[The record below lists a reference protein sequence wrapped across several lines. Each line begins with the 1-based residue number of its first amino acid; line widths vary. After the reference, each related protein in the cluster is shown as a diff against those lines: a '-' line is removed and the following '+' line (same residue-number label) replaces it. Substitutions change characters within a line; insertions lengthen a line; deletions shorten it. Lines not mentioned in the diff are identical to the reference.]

1 MSVSGRFGEGLAKY
15 GILAA
20 VLIGGGY
27 LIWRWFEENNP
38 FKKVPDEIKSGQD
51 IVNSGGTV
59 TEDNT
64 IWEQIGGGSVQA
76 PADVGGYGELT
87 FMEWLDKYIL
97 HKETV
102 QTNVQEVTG
111 GNAPAAWSGDI
122 PPEADILQMAKNE
135 GAYHSGIQPIES
147 VMGLQGIGLTETILQ
162 DVSPTLML
170 VEKEYNAPNVHTSEV
185 VFQDVW
191 GGIIGP
197 NLASQSD
204 PDEVGACLARG
215 GGWNW
220 NTRECI

>member
-1 MSVSGRFGEGLAKY
+1 M
-15 GILAA
+15 
-20 VLIGGGY
+20 VLKA
-27 LIWRWFEENNP
+27 NNP
-38 FKKVPDEIKSGQD
+38 FKKVPDEIQSGQD

-76 PADVGGYGELT
+76 SADIGGYGELT
-87 FMEWLDKYIL
+87 FMEWLNKYIL
-97 HKETV
+97 HKEGV
-102 QTNVQEVTG
+102 QSNVQEVTD
-111 GNAPAAWSGDI
+111 GNAPAAWSGEI
-122 PPEADILQMAKNE
+122 PPGADILQMAKDE

-147 VMGLQGIGLTETILQ
+147 VMGLQGIGLSETILQ

-170 VEKEYNAPNVHTSEV
+170 VEREYNAPNVHTSEV

-220 NTRECI
+220 NDRKCYL